1 MIVTINV
8 VMTDVTQED
17 PTVVI
22 TTAEDLD
29 LEVGI
34 EKVIGMKEV
43 IEGTV
48 EETVMV
54 TVGEILGQNV
64 EVSRKEQPDVIT
76 VNKKVI

>member
-22 TTAEDLD
+22 TTAKDLD

-64 EVSRKEQPDVIT
+64 GVSRKEQPDVIT

>member
-76 VNKKVI
+76 LNKKVI

>member
-1 MIVTINV
+1 
-8 VMTDVTQED
+8 
-17 PTVVI
+17 VI
-22 TTAEDLD
+22 TTAKDLD

-64 EVSRKEQPDVIT
+64 GVSRKEQPDVIT